1 MRFNF
6 EEFSDTAPKIKVF
19 GIGGGGNN
27 AVSFIMEQAKKFK
40 ISEEGTNQ
48 LLPSQ
53 IDSMEWG
60 FEAYCFNTDKQ
71 ALAGVYRKAAV
82 KPDNLIILGYESCK
96 GMGAGTNAQTGQ
108 QAAIESEASIRECLA
123 DTDMVFIATGMGG
136 GTGTGA
142 TPVIA
147 KIAKEM
153 GILTVGI
160 VTKPFEFEG
169 AQRVAIAEEGIKQ
182 LSEAVDSLI
191 VIPNDKLFDHKNGN
205 IGLTLHEAYGRV
217 NQVLNTA
224 VTSIS
229 DIILN
234 EGTQNV
240 DFADVKAVMEN
251 GGYSIWG
258 VGEGVGEDKVR
269 KAIEEA
275 TTSPLLEDIDIA
287 DAGGL
292 IVNITAGSDFELS
305 DYQLVGDSIDNLKSN
320 TGTTKIGLREDPALT
335 GKVYITIIAT
345 GLKLKPQ
352 EEECVNTSTPFSFSN
367 NKLPNAHCSNRKA
380 QQAGRVVPDFL
391 RKQSN

>member
-27 AVSFIMEQAKKFK
+27 AVSYIMEQAKKIK
-40 ISEEGTNQ
+40 LSDDGTETM
-48 LLPSQ
+48 LPSQ
-53 IDSMEWG
+53 LASADWG

-96 GMGAGTNAQTGQ
+96 GMGAGTNAQIGQ
-108 QAAIESEASIRECLA
+108 QAAMESENSIRECLA

-147 KIAKEM
+147 RIAKEM

-169 AQRVAIAEEGIKQ
+169 AQRVAIAEEGIN
-182 LSEAVDSLI
+182 LLRDAVDSLI
-191 VIPNDKLFDHKNGN
+191 VIPNDKLFDQKNGN
-205 IGLTLHEAYGRV
+205 IGLTLHEAYSRV

-240 DFADVKAVMEN
+240 DFADVKAVMQN
-251 GGYSIWG
+251 GGYAIWG
-258 VGEGVGEDKVR
+258 VGEGIGEDKVR

-275 TTSPLLEDIDIA
+275 TTSPLLEDVDIA

-305 DYQLVGDSIDNLKSN
+305 DYQLVGDSIDELRSN
-320 TGTTKIGLREDPALT
+320 TGITKIGLREDPALT

-352 EEECVNTSTPFSFSN
+352 ADESTLNATPFSFSN
-367 NKLPNAHCSNRKA
+367 NKAAPSSPRNQSPSQTRS
-380 QQAGRVVPDFL
+380 VPDFL
-391 RKQSN
+391 RKQSI

>member
-6 EEFSDTAPKIKVF
+6 DEFSSTAPKIKVF

-27 AVSFIMEQAKKFK
+27 AVSYIMEQAKSFK
-40 ISEEGTNQ
+40 LMDDNSSLSPIELNDKEY
-48 LLPSQ
+48 
-53 IDSMEWG
+53 G

-71 ALAGVYRKAAV
+71 ALYGVYKKQAV
-82 KPDNLIILGYESCK
+82 KADNLIILGIESCK

-108 QAAIESEASIRECLA
+108 QAAIESEESIRECLA

-153 GILTVGI
+153 GILTVAI

-169 AQRVAIAEEGIKQ
+169 AQRIAIAEDGIAQ

-191 VIPNDKLFDHKNGN
+191 VIPNDKLFDQKQGT
-205 IGLTLHEAYGRV
+205 IGVTLHEAYGRV

-251 GGYSIWG
+251 GGYAIWG
-258 VGEGVGEDKVR
+258 VGEGSGEDKVR
-269 KAIEEA
+269 KAVEEA
-275 TTSPLLEDIDIA
+275 TNSPLLEDIDIS

-292 IVNITAGSDFELS
+292 IVNITAGADFELS
-305 DYQLVGDSIDNLKSN
+305 DFQLVGDSIAELKSN
-320 TGTTKIGLREDPALT
+320 TGTTKIGLREDPTLS
-335 GKVYITIIAT
+335 GKIYITIIAT
-345 GLKLKPQ
+345 GLKLKPKDG
-352 EEECVNTSTPFSFSN
+352 EKNKASTPFSFSN
-367 NKLPNAHCSNRKA
+367 NKASSVADTSRKNTTQSGRALPE
-380 QQAGRVVPDFL
+380 FL
-391 RKQSN
+391 RQQSN